1 MLRSVPTWQACSL
14 PLRESQAI
22 TRRGRMQERD
32 ERFTVVAQQRDERGW
47 RDDARIRASR
57 SPQGLAV
64 AIRRPTKE
72 LIADHEPRLAA
83 LEYERAVGQLV
94 ERGGVETAL
103 SRSWRDALPM
113 ELRIDRVGSALVFV
127 ERGPDFDQEVVVR
140 AAAERAGPMPGR
152 ERRRLVQ
159 EEELR
164 EAARLHERP
173 AVPAAELEPT
183 CDPALDLIAPTDASV
198 VVVEAA
204 TVAVDK
210 PSGGIRNQLSQGCD
224 SILERHSSRSIAGR
238 LARA

>member
-1 MLRSVPTWQACSL
+1 
-14 PLRESQAI
+14 
-22 TRRGRMQERD
+22 MQQRD
-32 ERFTVVAQQRDERGW
+32 QRLTVVAQQRDERSW
-47 RDDARIRASR
+47 RDDPRIRMSR

-64 AIRRPTKE
+64 TIRRPTKE

-94 ERGGVETAL
+94 ERGGMETAL

-140 AAAERAGPMPGR
+140 AAAERAGPVPGR

-164 EAARLHERP
+164 EATRLHERP
-173 AVPAAELEPT
+173 PAPAAKFEPT
-183 CDPALDLIAPTDASV
+183 GDPALDLIAPTDASV

-210 PSGGIRNQLSQGCD
+210 PPRGIRNQLSQGCD
-224 SILERHSSRSIAGR
+224 SILERHSSRSIAEAACKSIEKALFPG
-238 LARA
+238 LFP